1 MDKGEAIQRLIE
13 SGVMPT
19 PEAINSILEGES
31 AQAVEYA
38 SQAITPVSE
47 LKAETKDL
55 SSVEITQMPDFQP
68 KKYAVK
74 DFVAYFR
81 VRYEFFKNLLVNR
94 PELTNATS
102 IARLQQGEKTTIIA
116 YIHSMKKL
124 PTGTLKLTLE
134 DLTGKISAIISIKNI
149 QTLKATHLAH
159 DEVLGFK
166 GSVGKDIFFIDEIIW
181 PDIQHKQM
189 TKTPDEVY
197 VACAP
202 DLHVGS
208 KMFLEKDF
216 CKFVKW
222 LRGEYGNLKQRE
234 VGKKTKY
241 IIICGDIV
249 DGVGVYPNQDR
260 EQNIKDIYQQY
271 ETAAKLLSQI
281 PLDRKIIISPG
292 NHDAIRICEPQPL
305 LYKDF
310 AEALYKLP
318 NVIML
323 PNPSYIRLHKSE
335 KCKGVEI
342 LVYHGY
348 SFDYFIDSIESLRLA
363 GGYDAADKV
372 WEFLLKRRHLAPTYG
387 ATLALPTEQ
396 DYLLIKQVPDIVMSG
411 HIHKA
416 KIGKYKG
423 VLIVSGGCWQATTT
437 FQQRMGHNP
446 DPKVVPLINLKTGKA
461 KMFRFR

>member
-1 MDKGEAIQRLIE
+1 MDKGEAIQKLIE

-19 PEAINSILEGES
+19 PDAIKNVLEDSAKTGNPTVIGTVEVLPTIEAN
-31 AQAVEYA
+31 
-38 SQAITPVSE
+38 
-47 LKAETKDL
+47 
-55 SSVEITQMPDFQP
+55 P
-68 KKYAVK
+68 KKYEVK
-74 DFVAYFR
+74 DFVTYFR
-81 VRYEFFKNLLVNR
+81 NRYEYFKNLLINR
-94 PELTNATS
+94 PELTSTMS

-116 YIHSMKKL
+116 IIHSMKKL
-124 PTGTLKLTLE
+124 QTGTLKLTLE
-134 DLTGKISAIISIKNI
+134 DLTGRIDAIISAKNV
-149 QTLKATHLAH
+149 TALKVNNLAP

-166 GSVGKDIFFIDEIIW
+166 GSVGKNIFFIDELIW
-181 PDIQHKQM
+181 PDIQHRQI

-208 KMFLEKDF
+208 KMFLENDF
-216 CKFVKW
+216 KKFVKW
-222 LRGEYGNLKQRE
+222 LRGEYGNPKQRE
-234 VGKKTKY
+234 IGKKTKY
-241 IIICGDIV
+241 IIICGDVV
-249 DGVGVYPNQDR
+249 DGVGIYPNQDK

-271 ETAAKLLSQI
+271 ETAAKLLSEI
-281 PLDRKIIISPG
+281 PTDRYIIVSPG
-292 NHDAIRICEPQPL
+292 NHDAMRICEPQFL

-318 NVIML
+318 NIIML

-342 LVYHGY
+342 LIYHGY

-387 ATLALPTEQ
+387 ATLALPTVQ
-396 DYLLIKQVPDIVMSG
+396 DSLLIKTVPDIVMSG

-416 KIGKYKG
+416 KIGRYRG
-423 VLIVSGGCWQATTT
+423 VLIVSGGCWQATTA

-446 DPKVVPLINLKTGKA
+446 DPKVVPIINLQTGTA

>member
-19 PEAINSILEGES
+19 PDAIKNILES
-31 AQAVEYA
+31 SINPAAQV
-38 SQAITPVSE
+38 
-47 LKAETKDL
+47 KAEAPSITESL
-55 SSVEITQMPDFQP
+55 TSVEVLPTIEANP
-68 KKYAVK
+68 KKYEVK
-74 DFVAYFR
+74 DFVTYFR
-81 VRYEFFKNLLVNR
+81 NRYEYFKNLLINR
-94 PELTNATS
+94 PELTNTTS

-116 YIHSMKKL
+116 TIHSMKKL
-124 PTGTLKLTLE
+124 TTGTLKLTLE
-134 DLTGKISAIISIKNI
+134 DLTGRIDTIISVKNA
-149 QTLKATHLAH
+149 QVLKTTHLAH
-159 DEVLGFK
+159 DEVLGFR
-166 GSVGKDIFFIDEIIW
+166 GVVGKNVFFVDELIW
-181 PDIQHKQM
+181 PDIQHKQI

-208 KMFLEKDF
+208 NMFLEKEF

-222 LRGEYGNLKQRE
+222 LGGGYGNPKQRE
-234 VGKKTKY
+234 IGKKTKY
-241 IIICGDIV
+241 IIVCGDIV
-249 DGVGVYPNQDR
+249 DGVGIYPNQDK

-271 ETAAKLLSQI
+271 ETAARLLSQI
-281 PLDRKIIISPG
+281 PSDRHIIISPG
-292 NHDAIRICEPQPL
+292 NHDAMRICEPQFL

-318 NVIML
+318 NAILV

-342 LVYHGY
+342 LIYHGY
-348 SFDYFIDSIESLRLA
+348 SFDYFIDSVESLRLA

-387 ATLALPTEQ
+387 ATLALPLEQ
-396 DYLLIKQVPDIVMSG
+396 DPLLIKNVPDIVMSG

-416 KIGKYKG
+416 KIGRYRG
-423 VLIVSGGCWQATTT
+423 VLIISGGCWQATTT

-446 DPKVVPLINLKTGKA
+446 DPCCVPIINLQTGTA